1 MTARAIMLMGTG
13 SEVGKSLIA
22 TGLCRAFADRGLK
35 VRPFKPQNMSN
46 NAAVTVEGGE
56 IGRAQALQ
64 ARAARAPA
72 SVHMNPV
79 LLKPETNTG
88 AQVIVQGRRT
98 ETLSARE
105 FFTSRERYLP
115 AILDSYRHLAR
126 EADLIVVE
134 GAGSPAEINLRAGD
148 LANMGFAEVAD
159 LRAILI
165 GDIARGGVIASIA
178 GTFHVLAEQD
188 KARLQGFIV
197 NNFRGDPSLF
207 DEGVDFL
214 ERETGTGCLGVVPY
228 FGSARKLPAEDA
240 VSLEHARSFGKGVL
254 RIAVLRLTRIAN
266 FDDLD
271 PLKLEPGVTLTIV
284 QPGEPLP
291 GNSDLVIVPGS
302 KSTVADL
309 AELRHQGWD
318 IDLAAHARRGGA
330 VLGLCGGYQMLGTAV
345 HDPQGLEGAPGS
357 AVGLGMLAVE
367 TVLTPDK
374 RLKRV
379 NGTHIASGMPISG
392 YEMHLGETEGPDCA
406 RPFALIDGAGEG
418 AVSADGR
425 VIGSYLHGCFA
436 SDAFRAAFLKSLGA
450 PIGGLAF
457 EATVER
463 VLDELSNHL
472 AHHLDIDRILALA
485 SEVKI

>member
-88 AQVIVQGRRT
+88 VQVIVQGRRT

-165 GDIARGGVIASIA
+165 GDIAR
-178 GTFHVLAEQD
+178 
-188 KARLQGFIV
+188 
-197 NNFRGDPSLF
+197 
-207 DEGVDFL
+207 
-214 ERETGTGCLGVVPY
+214 
-228 FGSARKLPAEDA
+228 
-240 VSLEHARSFGKGVL
+240 
-254 RIAVLRLTRIAN
+254 
-266 FDDLD
+266 
-271 PLKLEPGVTLTIV
+271 
-284 QPGEPLP
+284 
-291 GNSDLVIVPGS
+291 
-302 KSTVADL
+302 
-309 AELRHQGWD
+309 
-318 IDLAAHARRGGA
+318 
-330 VLGLCGGYQMLGTAV
+330 
-345 HDPQGLEGAPGS
+345 
-357 AVGLGMLAVE
+357 
-367 TVLTPDK
+367 
-374 RLKRV
+374 
-379 NGTHIASGMPISG
+379 
-392 YEMHLGETEGPDCA
+392 
-406 RPFALIDGAGEG
+406 
-418 AVSADGR
+418 
-425 VIGSYLHGCFA
+425 
-436 SDAFRAAFLKSLGA
+436 
-450 PIGGLAF
+450 
-457 EATVER
+457 
-463 VLDELSNHL
+463 
-472 AHHLDIDRILALA
+472 
-485 SEVKI
+485 